1 MRLVCKIL
9 ENEEG
14 GGVAMD
20 IVKCYIFRLTFVLLK
35 VYIKPFLS
43 LFTMSTLV
51 KK

>member
-1 MRLVCKIL
+1 ML